1 MKEKTEMLI
10 DHEKM
15 MAEMTMKLLEG
26 ATKERMELISQH
38 YQELERSKLVLD
50 SVQTTYRTQLMEYEV
65 QAKATTNLIK
75 QLKNEKEAT
84 QDKTKLGIKRIR

>member
-1 MKEKTEMLI
+1 MKEKTEMLTN
-10 DHEKM
+10 HEKV
-15 MAEMTMKLLEG
+15 MAEMTTKLLEG

-38 YQELERSKLVLD
+38 YQELERSKVVLD
-50 SVQTTYRTQLMEYEV
+50 SVQTTYQTQLMEYEV